1 MWELL
6 NIMHTQVQNDNNV
19 ENYMEVPQ
27 KTKYRTTYDP
37 AIPLL
42 GTYSEKNKTLLW
54 KDTLSPTFTAA
65 LFTITKT
72 WKQWKC
78 PSTDEWIKSWLM
90 YTLEYYSLIKKN
102 KILQFTTTW
111 MNLEGN
117 MLSEIS
123 PFDSGT
129 VGGKFHWIYS
139 TGWAAL
145 NKFKSIEF
153 NELLRCTFQKGYKDS
168 SQHMAEMTADPSPL
182 HQANRKLILH
192 KKEIKNNPT
201 SCSSSRLGVSRNDSR
216 ISQASK
222 V

>member
-1 MWELL
+1 MTPGY
-6 NIMHTQVQNDNNV
+6 I
-19 ENYMEVPQ
+19 YI
-27 KTKYRTTYDP
+27 Y
-37 AIPLL
+37 
-42 GTYSEKNKTLLW
+42 KN
-54 KDTLSPTFTAA
+54 PTNLKRYTHPMFIAA
-65 LFTITKT
+65 LMITAKIWT
-72 WKQWKC
+72 QHKW
-78 PSTDEWIKSWLM
+78 PSTDEWIKEMWC
-90 YTLEYYSLIKKN
+90 TCTIEYYSLIKKN

-182 HQANRKLILH
+182 HQANRKLIVH

>member
-1 MWELL
+1 MITMWKTVWRFLKKL
-6 NIMHTQVQNDNNV
+6 NI
-19 ENYMEVPQ
+19 ELP
-27 KTKYRTTYDP
+27 YDP

-42 GTYSEKNKTLLW
+42 GTYSEKKKTQIW

-65 LFTITKT
+65 LFTVTKT
-72 WKQWKC
+72 WKQCKC
-78 PSTDEWIKSWLM
+78 PSADEWIKIWLM
-90 YTLEYYSLIKKN
+90 DTMEYYSLIKKN
-102 KILQFTTTW
+102 KNFQW

-123 PFDSGT
+123 QFDSGT

-139 TGWAAL
+139 IGWAAL
-145 NKFKSIEF
+145 NKFKSIGS
-153 NELLRCTFQKGYKDS
+153 NELLRCTFQEGCKDS

-216 ISQASK
+216 ISQASEI
-222 V
+222 

>member
-1 MWELL
+1 MITMWKTIWRFFKKL
-6 NIMHTQVQNDNNV
+6 NI
-19 ENYMEVPQ
+19 ELP
-27 KTKYRTTYDP
+27 YDP

-42 GTYSEKNKTLLW
+42 GTYSGKNKTLIW

-72 WKQWKC
+72 CKQWKC

-102 KILQFTTTW
+102 KILQVMTTW

-139 TGWAAL
+139 IGWAAL
-145 NKFKSIEF
+145 NKFKSIGF
-153 NELLRCTFQKGYKDS
+153 NELLRCTFQKGCKDS

-182 HQANRKLILH
+182 RQANRKLILH
-192 KKEIKNNPT
+192 KREIKNNPT
-201 SCSSSRLGVSRNDSR
+201 SCSSSRLGVSRNDSG
-216 ISQASK
+216 ISQASEI
-222 V
+222 